1 MKKPDSVIFKKY
13 LMSLSYDE
21 LVPYLKEYEN
31 KQKVKVLD
39 QINTIRQTELQLKL
53 EGLLPAPSCP
63 NCGSTKTVKNG
74 TAHHLQRYLCKK
86 CNTTYTL
93 TTGTFMES
101 TNWTWNVWVKL
112 LQMTINTVSLDKMI
126 DTLEQDYDIK
136 GISRNTVLLARH
148 KLINAMALMPTPK
161 LSGVIQVD
169 ETFFRENQ
177 KGTRTDLGKKLIN
190 VIPNV
195 IERRLPRK
203 GYSPSRLG
211 VMCAEYCCVVCAVD
225 NNNRAVSVVTSMGKA
240 DPQLFTD
247 CFDEHFENVTY
258 LCSDASPIYTDYCN
272 LKKVPHYV
280 RPSSFVKELRQRD
293 YLPGISKK
301 AVMRAT
307 LKEEDEEIRKLYE
320 NNKKIMAQ
328 LYHQGILDYI
338 ETNKD
343 LPFNEFCEIKYSNG
357 LNLSRVNSFH
367 NYLKRFLEKET
378 TGVATK
384 YLPMY
389 VSAYTFIY
397 NWKHAHKTTLYS
409 MKDAETVLIEL
420 VKNKSSFTLKDEKAL
435 DFFVAPTPTGRYLAL
450 LDQAT
455 KEMRRRTDNKFFKF
469 DEEDRVIS
477 FDQRKYIKETPVG
490 KLRPYG
496 KKYGIKRYSRMSHW
510 ELYSA
515 IMNLP
520 KKERAE
526 IVYDLIAQDKVF
538 NIYTEDLKFLT
549 YYEVSDDELT
559 YSKGTDLVDLDRL
572 FIIEE
577 EKLVDLEETP
587 DVSAWDDYS
596 YEENDIDDDMLP
608 F

>member
-21 LVPYLKEYEN
+21 LIPYLKEYEI

-39 QINTIRQTELQLKL
+39 QINAVRQSEMQLKL
-53 EGLLPAPSCP
+53 EGLIPTTQCP
-63 NCGSTKTVKNG
+63 ECSSTQIVKNG
-74 TAHHLQRYLCKK
+74 TIHHLQRYKCKK
-86 CNTTYTL
+86 CKTTFTL
-93 TTGTFMES
+93 TTDTFMEG
-101 TNWTWNVWVKL
+101 TNWTWEMWVKL
-112 LQMTINTVSLDKMI
+112 LQMTMNTVAVNKMK
-126 DTLEQDYDIK
+126 DTLEHDYGMT
-136 GISRNTVLLARH
+136 GISRNSILLARH
-148 KLINAMALMPTPK
+148 KLINAMALMPTPT

-177 KGTRTDLGKKLIN
+177 KGTRTDLGKELIN
-190 VIPNV
+190 VIPNIV
-195 IERRLPRK
+195 EKRLPRR

-211 VMCAEYCCVVCAVD
+211 VMSSEYCCVVCAVD
-225 NNNRAVSVVTSMGKA
+225 NNNRAVSVVTSMGRA
-240 DPQLFTD
+240 DPQMFTD

-258 LCSDASPIYTDYCN
+258 LCSDGSPIYTDYCN
-272 LKKVPHYV
+272 LKNIPHYV
-280 RPSSFVKELRQRD
+280 RPSSFVKELRQRE
-293 YLPGISKK
+293 YLPGISQKT
-301 AVMRAT
+301 VLRASQT
-307 LKEEDEEIRKLYE
+307 AEDEIIKELYE
-320 NNKKIMAQ
+320 KNKKIMAQ

-338 ETNKD
+338 EMNKD
-343 LPFNEFCEIKYSNG
+343 LPFNEFCEIKYKHG
-357 LNLSRVNSFH
+357 LNLSRVNAFH

-389 VSAYTFIY
+389 VAAYTFMY
-397 NWKHAHKTTLYS
+397 NWRHAHNTTLYS

-420 VKNKSSFTLKDEKAL
+420 VKNKSSFTLKDEKDL

-450 LDQAT
+450 LDKAT
-455 KEMRRRTDNKFFKF
+455 REMRRRTDNKFFKF
-469 DEEDRVIS
+469 DEEDRVLS
-477 FDQRKYIKETPVG
+477 FDQRKYLRETPVG

-520 KKERAE
+520 KKTRGE

-538 NIYTEDLKFLT
+538 SIYAEDIKFIN
-549 YYEVSDDELT
+549 YYEISEDDLT
-559 YSKGTDLVDLDRL
+559 YSKGSDYVDLERLFIIDNDKLVDLDNADNAEDESE
-572 FIIEE
+572 IDEN
-577 EKLVDLEETP
+577 LE
-587 DVSAWDDYS
+587 
-596 YEENDIDDDMLP
+596 LP